1 MAAAF
6 ISHRPSGRA
15 QREMSAPDDTRLAEV
30 QRRIEEAQAAV
41 DLQRTLVLELQRKG
55 KHAAEERRLLLRY
68 IEILTLHQEEL
79 DRIKQAD
86 DA

>member
-1 MAAAF
+1 
-6 ISHRPSGRA
+6 
-15 QREMSAPDDTRLAEV
+15 MSAPDDNRLAELR
-30 QRRIEEAQAAV
+30 RRIEETQAAV
-41 DLQRTLVLELQRKG
+41 DLQRTLVLELQRNG
-55 KHAAEERRLLLRY
+55 QDASAAKRLLLRC